1 MIFRSVNSWPAFYR
15 RSSFGELERFKRQ
28 MDLLGQGV
36 AGGLFREPSAGVFP
50 LINVTEDK
58 EGYHVRAELPGIK
71 SDELDISVTGDTL
84 SISGERKIAEEK
96 GDVKYHRREREAGK
110 FSRIVSLPSQIDTGK
125 VEAKCV
131 DGLLSIMLPKAEAA
145 KQKQIVVKSS

>member
-1 MIFRSVNSWPAFYR
+1 MVFRRAGNWPAFYWG
-15 RSSFGELERFKRQ
+15 SPFGELERLKRQ
-28 MDLLGQGV
+28 MDLLGRGI
-36 AGGLFREPSAGVFP
+36 AGGLSREPSAGVFP

-58 EGYHVRAELPGIK
+58 NGYHVRAELPGIK
-71 SDELDISVTGDTL
+71 SDELEISVTGETL

-131 DGLLSIMLPKAEAA
+131 DGLLTIVLPKAEAA
-145 KQKQIVVKSS
+145 KQKQILVKSS

>member
-1 MIFRSVNSWPAFYR
+1 MVFRRVGNWPAFYW
-15 RSSFGELERFKRQ
+15 RSPFGEIERLKRQ
-28 MDLLGQGV
+28 MDLLSDGV
-36 AGGLFREPSAGVFP
+36 SGRVFREPSAGVFP

-58 EGYHVRAELPGIK
+58 DGYHVRAELPGIK

-110 FSRIVSLPSQIDTGK
+110 FSRIISLPSQIDTGK

-131 DGLLSIMLPKAEAA
+131 DGLLSIVLPKAEAA